1 MGMTVNLLDAWAPYK
16 AASTALNNTLEVS
29 NVREQV
35 TTIYLKELLV
45 LYSANG
51 VDHEH

>member
-35 TTIYLKELLV
+35 LVVFIHMQTIFEK
-45 LYSANG
+45 
-51 VDHEH
+51 